1 MRYSAVAAALMLAL
15 VGCDDDSTGPGPTT
29 AITVTLDWPAAR
41 EEGFVEA
48 RWWLYVI
55 QLTVDEGV
63 FSADGTAT
71 VRYEATSCSEGSVS
85 TGHLINVSGHFEGAD
100 RGCFDTLIPACTSQE
115 QLIVIDEPRGD
126 CTPPGG

>member
-1 MRYSAVAAALMLAL
+1 MRYSSVAAAMILAC
-15 VGCDDDSTGPGPTT
+15 VACGDDSTGPRPNT
-29 AITVTLDWPAAR
+29 AITVTLDWPTVR

-63 FSADGTAT
+63 FAQNGTVV
-71 VRYEATSCSEGSVS
+71 VRYEASCSEGSPS
-85 TGHLINVSGHFEGAD
+85 TGYLINVIGQFEGAD
-100 RGCFDTLIPACTSQE
+100 GGCFDTLMPACTSQE
-115 QLIVIDEPRGD
+115 QLIVIDDPSGD